1 MENKELL
8 MKIIAAG
15 LQYGIKVAYIDW
27 DDESASDM
35 EKVSEVYSI
44 NKDGYVR
51 LIDCDY
57 EFDVK
62 DVKPYLKS
70 IDSMTADDIIA
81 ADKFSTIIWDNKFP
95 TIIWNNNEYKW
106 NNNEYKS
113 VDAMH
118 RHVCSESLYHK
129 WLDMN
134 HYDHDCAIQL
144 GIAIEV
150 TEDNNPY
157 KEDYEG

>member
-1 MENKELL
+1 MEQKEKDLL
-8 MKIIAAG
+8 KRIIATG
-15 LQYGIKVAYIDW
+15 LQYGIKVAYLDW
-27 DDESASDM
+27 DEESSSEI

-44 NKDGYVR
+44 SMDGYVR

-57 EFDVK
+57 EFAVEN
-62 DVKPYLKS
+62 VKPYLKS

-81 ADKFSTIIWDNKFP
+81 ADKFSTIVWDD
-95 TIIWNNNEYKW
+95 
-106 NNNEYKS
+106 NEYKS
-113 VDAMH
+113 VDVMH
-118 RHVCSESLYHK
+118 RHVCSESLYQT

-150 TEDNNPY
+150 NENNNPY
-157 KEDYEG
+157 K

>member
-1 MENKELL
+1 MIDMENKELL

-27 DDESASDM
+27 DEETASDK

-81 ADKFSTIIWDNKFP
+81 ADKFSTIIWDN
-95 TIIWNNNEYKW
+95 
-106 NNNEYKS
+106 NEYKS

>member
-1 MENKELL
+1 MEQKEKDLL
-8 MKIIAAG
+8 KRIIATG

-27 DDESASDM
+27 DEETASDM

-81 ADKFSTIIWDNKFP
+81 ADKFSTIV
-95 TIIWNNNEYKW
+95 W

-113 VDAMH
+113 VDVMH